1 MEKLIL
7 YPPIKQEKT
16 ISKFTVELERVV
28 LFKFAI
34 ILVILYDEDDKQVD
48 FKRYSLEGDDYAA
61 WSNDDKYIINYVK
74 AKLQGRSPLIK
85 VPSNTVET
93 VVL

>member
-7 YPPIKQEKT
+7 YPPIKHEQT
-16 ISKFTVELERVV
+16 INKFTVELERVV
-28 LFKFAI
+28 LFQFAS
-34 ILVILYDEDDKQVD
+34 ILVILYDDDEKQVD
-48 FKRYSLEGDDYAA
+48 FKRFLLEGDDYAA

-74 AKLQGRSPLIK
+74 AKLQGRSTSVK
-85 VPSNTVET
+85 VPQNTVET